1 MISKFSEVSGCR
13 LEFASFSQ
21 SLDKTYNIFSQS
33 SYEQF
38 SKQNTIFLAR
48 YFLAISDYSVNN
60 VTYLKCFFCVCR
72 NETLSP
78 FINDA
83 FESAT
88 DNVFN
93 YDDLDDIED
102 ADDLKGVRD
111 EQTLVKSLRKIAKA
125 FESEDW

>member
-1 MISKFSEVSGCR
+1 M
-13 LEFASFSQ
+13 
-21 SLDKTYNIFSQS
+21 
-33 SYEQF
+33 
-38 SKQNTIFLAR
+38 FL
-48 YFLAISDYSVNN
+48 L
-60 VTYLKCFFCVCR
+60 CCR

-93 YDDLDDIED
+93 YDELDDIED

>member
-1 MISKFSEVSGCR
+1 MNNFRNKIPF
-13 LEFASFSQ
+13 
-21 SLDKTYNIFSQS
+21 
-33 SYEQF
+33 
-38 SKQNTIFLAR
+38 FLACGPLSR
-48 YFLAISDYSVNN
+48 CFVAISDYSVNN